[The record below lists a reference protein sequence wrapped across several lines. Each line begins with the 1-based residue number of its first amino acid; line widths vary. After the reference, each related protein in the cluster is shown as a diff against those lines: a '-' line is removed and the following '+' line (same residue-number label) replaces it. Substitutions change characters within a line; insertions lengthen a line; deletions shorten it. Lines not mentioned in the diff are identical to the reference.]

1 MKRELDQERA
11 MAYLRGL
18 EGKDLV
24 LTIEDIYFIRDLIE
38 DDMLNGRLERTKGN
52 IRKRFLECKK
62 MILEPIDR

>member
-24 LTIEDIYFIRDLIE
+24 LTIEDIYCIREAIE
-38 DDMLNGRLERTKGN
+38 DDLLEGRLEMTKSS
-52 IRKRFLECKK
+52 IKKRFLECKK

>member
-24 LTIEDIYFIRDLIE
+24 LTIEDIYCIRETIE
-38 DDMLNGRLERTKGN
+38 DDLLDGRLAMTKSS
-52 IRKRFLECKK
+52 IKKRFLQLRKIC
-62 MILEPIDR
+62 LEPIE